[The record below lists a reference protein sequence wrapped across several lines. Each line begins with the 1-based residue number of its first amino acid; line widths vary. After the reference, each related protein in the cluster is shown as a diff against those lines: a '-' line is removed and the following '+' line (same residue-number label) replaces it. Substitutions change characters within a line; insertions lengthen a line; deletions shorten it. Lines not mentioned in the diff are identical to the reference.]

1 MAEKAERSSGP
12 SVVVVVAIVGLLS
25 TTGAAALGGYWANR
39 TVERQFESQ
48 RSAEL
53 QDQRREVYAN
63 YLRATAQFCTAVT
76 EDPNPQKTN
85 KALVELLNQDARVD
99 LLAGPNL
106 RARLTGLTNAL
117 IDENAT
123 GCDSRKYLKLRHAF
137 VAGAQPDLR

>member
-1 MAEKAERSSGP
+1 MAEKAERSGGS

-25 TTGAAALGGYWANR
+25 TIGAAALGGYWANR
-39 TVERQFESQ
+39 TVDRQFESQ

-63 YLRATAQFCTAVT
+63 YLRATAQFCTAAT
-76 EDPNPQKTN
+76 EDPNPQNTN

-106 RARLTGLTNAL
+106 RAPLIGLTNAL

-123 GCDSRKYLKLRHAF
+123 GCDSRKYLELRHAF